1 MAVSGRFAV
10 PQSSHLQSHA
20 VGSRAVSGNC
30 RAEIRRPKALVAEN
44 YSNEMRGMSQ
54 WRSGCLR
61 NDSPDEFVVLYHCGY
76 SDSNA
81 VFKAAYNYL
90 GAAGI
95 TCETF
100 SLVVLP
106 KKMTMTA
113 GLAPVGS
120 FVSTVLNSK

>member
-1 MAVSGRFAV
+1 M
-10 PQSSHLQSHA
+10 H
-20 VGSRAVSGNC
+20 
-30 RAEIRRPKALVAEN
+30 
-44 YSNEMRGMSQ
+44 
-54 WRSGCLR
+54 

-113 GLAPVGS
+113 VLAPVGS
-120 FVSTVLNSK
+120 FVSTVLNSKWAPSNTKSKQGARLSVDGLLSNMTKGATCAAEYATARKAPQNK